1 MNVNIS
7 ASVFMGRCSI
17 ILAVDTIPTLFVI
30 EKMPFDM
37 FLANNPA
44 PTPTPT
50 PTPTPPFHSLLNCP
64 GKKWASKGG
73 MLSYSNLTA
82 TFFGYDRPSRMR
94 VTVPDNPTEH
104 NPSPTSYP
112 ST

>member
-30 EKMPFDM
+30 EKLPFDM
-37 FLANNPA
+37 LLANPPA
-44 PTPTPT
+44 

-73 MLSYSNLTA
+73 MSSNSNLTA
-82 TFFGYDRPSRMR
+82 TFFGYDRPSRTR